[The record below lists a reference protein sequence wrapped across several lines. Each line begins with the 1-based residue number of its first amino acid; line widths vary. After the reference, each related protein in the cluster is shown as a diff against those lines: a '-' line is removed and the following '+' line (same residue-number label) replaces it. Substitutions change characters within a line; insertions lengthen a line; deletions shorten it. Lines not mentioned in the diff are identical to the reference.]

1 MTEKFERIAPRLY
14 RRDYRTNTG
23 ERAIRYYA
31 RFVCKLKG
39 KRRLFAL
46 GANLDEAKDRLKE
59 LEVQNNRLAD
69 FDQGK
74 SGGEKAR
81 ALTLSE
87 WAEKYPHQE
96 GVKDKRS
103 LSEER
108 GMIRLHL
115 KPFFGNVA
123 LTEITRESLIRYI
136 DSRMGET
143 IIRNDKQSKKSVAR
157 GTVSNEL
164 SLLRR
169 MLRVAAREGVQV
181 ASPSFED
188 LIVRIKRGGRALT
201 PEERI
206 QVLAVYPA
214 WLSRLAEFATETC
227 LSEGDLLRLTE
238 DMIDRK
244 VRVVVP
250 EGGRKKTEVDQAS
263 PLTDRALEILE
274 EIKREKRSVRI
285 IENTRGLIFTRDDGR
300 AITRSMISDAVQR
313 AVRNASVKKFVFHNY
328 RNTALT
334 DWARRGI
341 NVDIAMKASGHSS
354 VQMHKR
360 YLDLQRQ
367 DVAAAFGLRNGNTD
381 GNMKR
386 RQKSS
391 KRVSS

>member
-1 MTEKFERIAPRLY
+1 MMTEKFERVAPRLY
-14 RRDYRTNTG
+14 RREYRTNVG
-23 ERAIRYYA
+23 ERAVRYYA
-31 RFVCKLKG
+31 RFVCKRKG

-69 FDQGK
+69 FYQGK
-74 SGGEKAR
+74 SGNGKAG
-81 ALTLSE
+81 ALLLAE
-87 WAEKYPHQE
+87 WGDKYPLQE

-115 KPFFGNVA
+115 KPFFGNMA

-143 IIRNDKQSKKSVAR
+143 IIRNDKQSKKRVAR

-169 MLRVAAREGVQV
+169 MLRVAAREGIQV

-188 LIVRIKRGGRALT
+188 LIVRVKRGGRALT
-201 PEERI
+201 PEERVR
-206 QVLAVYPA
+206 VLAVYPA

-250 EGGRKKTEVDQAS
+250 EGGRKKNEVDQAS
-263 PLTDRALEILE
+263 PLTDRTLEILE
-274 EIKREKRSVRI
+274 EIKR
-285 IENTRGLIFTRDDGR
+285 
-300 AITRSMISDAVQR
+300 
-313 AVRNASVKKFVFHNY
+313 
-328 RNTALT
+328 
-334 DWARRGI
+334 
-341 NVDIAMKASGHSS
+341 
-354 VQMHKR
+354 
-360 YLDLQRQ
+360 
-367 DVAAAFGLRNGNTD
+367 
-381 GNMKR
+381 
-386 RQKSS
+386 
-391 KRVSS
+391 